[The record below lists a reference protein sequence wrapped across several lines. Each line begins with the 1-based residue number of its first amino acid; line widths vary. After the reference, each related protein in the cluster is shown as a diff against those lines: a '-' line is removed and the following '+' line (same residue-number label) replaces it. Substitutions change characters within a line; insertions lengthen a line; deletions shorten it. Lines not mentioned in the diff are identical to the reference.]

1 MLWGRD
7 EEADSTK
14 HHFSFLYDLKPKICF
29 KKLSTSMLLKNVD
42 LKSRASLGEDWRK
55 KLKSDS
61 VKENAF

>member
-1 MLWGRD
+1 
-7 EEADSTK
+7 
-14 HHFSFLYDLKPKICF
+14 
-29 KKLSTSMLLKNVD
+29 MLLKNVD